1 MRVAAATGTVVP
13 ASPATGPPTAR
24 TGWLVTMAEI
34 APERYEGVEK
44 SSFGFKLL
52 ETMGWSEGQ
61 GLGREKQGIKKHIT
75 AKKKFDNLGVGT
87 NEADKR
93 NQDWTLQMVGF
104 SSVLKSL
111 SEITSKHSRR
121 HESSSEDDSYASD
134 ASIPFTLGKRKG
146 DTAEDADSA
155 VPPGKKGKKGG
166 KGKGKGKA
174 EGEAGAEAEAVSFAH
189 GELGRKGKGKKA
201 SGGKK
206 GEKGSVRF
214 AEDAGNKSAPE
225 ETVVRR
231 TVSHI
236 GRFKKREAAKCV
248 RSYSSTDLAAILGEK
263 DDPFA
268 ACAAAAVGVSAAP
281 PGDQEGGPQS
291 SSGSDSDQSDS
302 GNAQE
307 VVSPDAAEGASADP
321 QRPAGQRRVGLVGQ
335 HLLPRR
341 RAGQQGARGEG
352 RRSAAS
358 RRRTRRS
365 CTTPRRRARRR
376 ASRAWGAAACRRK
389 VAGARFAGKKTK
401 LAGSDD
407 EGGAGEVEAQ
417 AQAAGGPGKGAQAK
431 QLQKRALAAA
441 GVASDTKE
449 AAAAEL
455 MERNPGSSAFAV
467 QGKLVLLK
475 KGE

>member
-1 MRVAAATGTVVP
+1 
-13 ASPATGPPTAR
+13 
-24 TGWLVTMAEI
+24 MAEI

-225 ETVVRR
+225 EAVVRR

-281 PGDQEGGPQS
+281 PGDEGGPQS
-291 SSGSDSDQSDS
+291 SSGSDSDHD
-302 GNAQE
+302 
-307 VVSPDAAEGASADP
+307 ASAWWANIFCRGGALGSKGRAVKDA
-321 QRPAGQRRVGLVGQ
+321 QRGFSEADQEKLYNTTQAGATTGKQGLGRSS
-335 HLLPRR
+335 LP
-341 RAGQQGARGEG
+341 
-352 RRSAAS
+352 
-358 RRRTRRS
+358 
-365 CTTPRRRARRR
+365 
-376 ASRAWGAAACRRK
+376 RK

-417 AQAAGGPGKGAQAK
+417 AQAAGGPGKAPKWKKIATKVLKEAGGQLKAK

-455 MERNPGSSAFAV
+455 MERIRGSSAFAV